1 MEAIIYNIK
10 GKEVG
15 KISLNEKVWGLS
27 WNGDLVHQVVESM
40 RSNARVATAAVKDRS
55 EVSGGGKRP
64 WQQKGTG
71 QARHSTIRSPIW
83 RHGGITHG
91 PLTEKNFSKKIN
103 KKIRS
108 KALYT
113 VLSEKLRKGEI
124 LFVDSMVMDK
134 PKTSEAKAV
143 LGSLGKIEGFEKLST
158 RRKNA
163 AYITVFEKNL
173 SASKSF
179 ANFSN
184 IFFDDLKNMDVLD
197 LLNYKFVVIV
207 GADESVKWLESKLAT
222 PKAETVKEVAVVKP
236 AVKKVPEVKIKKA
249 PKVEKPVKASA
260 K

>member
-1 MEAIIYNIK
+1 MEAKIYNTK
-10 GKEVG
+10 GKEAG
-15 KISLNEKVWGLS
+15 KIALNENVWGLS

-40 RSNARVATAAVKDRS
+40 RSNARVATASVKDRG

-71 QARHSTIRSPIW
+71 QARHSTIRSPLW

-91 PLTEKNFSKKIN
+91 PLTDANYSKKIN

-113 VLSEKLRKGEI
+113 VLSEKLRNNEI
-124 LFVDSMVMDK
+124 LFVDAIAMDK
-134 PKTSEAKAV
+134 PKTSEIKGILA
-143 LGSLGKIEGFEKLST
+143 SLGGIKGFEKLST
-158 RRKNA
+158 RRKNT
-163 AYITVFEKNL
+163 AYITTAEKNPVV
-173 SASKSF
+173 SKSF

-184 IFFDDLKNMDVLD
+184 VHFDDLKNMDVLS

-207 GADESVKWLESKLAT
+207 GADASVKWLEGKLAQA
-222 PKAETVKEVAVVKP
+222 KVEVVKEAPVAKS
-236 AVKKVPEVKIKKA
+236 KKATKVEKA
-249 PKVEKPVKASA
+249 PKALA